1 MEPSG
6 NWMALH
12 WTKVS
17 EPPIIAPIGTEIPDY
32 FAIFGWSKGYL
43 AFRTGTTG
51 PGSWATG
58 VAYSADG
65 VRWIDA
71 GQLDMTAIGIGYVVE
86 GPAGLL
92 AVADGISACGGP
104 QNVLGIWRSTDGIT
118 WQKIDIAA
126 TFGGDSLSTI
136 AAGSAGYIA
145 TGFTGGDFPK
155 PAVWTSA
162 DGQTWRNVD
171 LEAATFAGIE
181 IQNATAFAG
190 GYVLAGSVFSPNG
203 NGCGSEPYVT
213 PSLWWSADGRA
224 WSRDTV
230 PGTRAGTTA
239 YMNVWRISDR
249 ALLATE
255 YSATDTTTTQAS
267 WTSTDGRTWKP
278 LPSAQYVSMTNGQR
292 GLIVNAPTQTG
303 DGPIEVLAFASDLS
317 VHRLTEAGD
326 VPDEKV
332 WADYTLEPSIAFGP
346 TGLIVA
352 NAAGDFWVGAP
363 VAG

>member
-1 MEPSG
+1 MTS
-6 NWMALH
+6 
-12 WTKVS
+12 V
-17 EPPIIAPIGTEIPDY
+17 
-32 FAIFGWSKGYL
+32 
-43 AFRTGTTG
+43 
-51 PGSWATG
+51 G
-58 VAYSADG
+58 V
-65 VRWIDA
+65 
-71 GQLDMTAIGIGYVVE
+71 GYVVE

-104 QNVLGIWRSTDGIT
+104 ENVFGIWRSADGIT

-126 TFGGDSLSTI
+126 TFGSAGISTI
-136 AAGSAGYIA
+136 EAGSAGYIA

-162 DGQTWRNVD
+162 DGQTWRNVN

-181 IQNATAFAG
+181 VQNATAFAG
-190 GYVLAGSVFSPNG
+190 GYVLAGSVLSPSG
-203 NGCGSEPYVT
+203 DGCGSQPYVT

-224 WSRDTV
+224 WSHDTAH
-230 PGTRAGTTA
+230 GTKTGTTA
-239 YMNVWRISDR
+239 HMDVWRISDR

-278 LPSAQYVSMTNGQR
+278 LPAAQYVSMTNGQR
-292 GLIVNAPTQTG
+292 GLIVNAPTQVS
-303 DGPIEVLAFASDLS
+303 DGTIDVSAFASDLS
-317 VHRLTEAGD
+317 VHQLAETGD
-326 VPDEKV
+326 VPDENV

-352 NAAGDFWVGAP
+352 NAAGDFWVGVP